1 MKSGEMDSRLSIA
14 DQSLASPS
22 ASLGG
27 KNSNE
32 NVGRPLAHWFVM
44 RISIDS
50 GYRSRVVTEVKT
62 TIDGVRAEIRSELAD
77 YLAGQRTYLTSIA
90 SELVPVCDALDEF
103 LLDGGKRLRPLFAYA
118 GLMASGAKATP
129 EIIRAISSLELLQA
143 CALIHD
149 DLMDRSDTRR
159 GKPAIHRHFEN
170 LHQSTAM
177 NGLATQFGEAAA
189 VLLGDLA
196 LVWSDQMLNTSG
208 ISTES
213 LLAAHQIH
221 DEMRVELMAGQYL
234 DVREAGEKTYSVERS
249 LRIARYKSGKYTIE
263 RPLHIGAVIG
273 KPSKGEHGDLLDA
286 LSRYGL
292 PLGEAFQL
300 RDDLLGIFG
309 DPDVTGK
316 PAGDDLRE
324 GKRTV
329 LIAMT
334 LEALQEADREELLAH
349 LGQPNIELAKIE
361 ELRALIKSSGA
372 VDKVE
377 SLIEK
382 LTNDSLTAIEDPA
395 IHPSS
400 REFLTYIALSAVKR
414 SA

>member
-1 MKSGEMDSRLSIA
+1 MA
-14 DQSLASPS
+14 
-22 ASLGG
+22 
-27 KNSNE
+27 
-32 NVGRPLAHWFVM
+32 
-44 RISIDS
+44 
-50 GYRSRVVTEVKT
+50 TEVKA
-62 TIDGVRAEIRSELAD
+62 TIEKVRGEIRGELAD

-90 SELVPVCDALDEF
+90 SELIPVCDALDEF

-118 GLMASGAKATP
+118 GLLASGAAP
-129 EIIRAISSLELLQA
+129 SREIIRAISSLELLQA

-170 LHQSTAM
+170 LHQSSAM
-177 NGLATQFGEAAA
+177 NGLATQFGESAA

-208 ISTES
+208 IALES
-213 LLAAHQIH
+213 LLAVQKIH

-234 DVREAGEKTYSVERS
+234 DVREAGEKTYSAERS

-273 KPSKGEHGDLLDA
+273 QPASHSQLLDA
-286 LSRYGL
+286 LSGYGL

-300 RDDLLGIFG
+300 RDDMLGIFG
-309 DPDVTGK
+309 DPEVTGK

-334 LEALQEADREELLAH
+334 LEDLDDSARAELLAH
-349 LGQPNIELAKIE
+349 LGQPEISTEKIE
-361 ELRALIKSSGA
+361 DLRAIIRSSGA
-372 VDKVE
+372 VEKVE

-382 LTNDSLTAIEDPA
+382 LMNESLSAIEDPA

>member
-1 MKSGEMDSRLSIA
+1 
-14 DQSLASPS
+14 
-22 ASLGG
+22 
-27 KNSNE
+27 
-32 NVGRPLAHWFVM
+32 M
-44 RISIDS
+44 RISTVS
-50 GYRSRVVTEVKT
+50 GYRCRVVTEVKT
-62 TIDGVRAEIRSELAD
+62 TIETVRADIRSALAE
-77 YLAGQRTYLTSIA
+77 YLAGQRSYLTSIA

-118 GLMASGAKATP
+118 GLLASGAAPKK

-170 LHQSTAM
+170 LHQSHAM

-196 LVWSDQMLNTSG
+196 LVWSDQMLNTSA
-208 ISTES
+208 IPTSS
-213 LLAAHQIH
+213 LLAAHKIH

-234 DVREAGEKTYSVERS
+234 DVREAGEKTYSAERS

-273 KPSKGEHGDLLDA
+273 KPEANAPLLDA

-300 RDDLLGIFG
+300 RDDMLGIFG
-309 DPDVTGK
+309 DPTVTGK

-334 LEALQEADREELLAH
+334 LESLNDSDKTELLSH
-349 LGQPNIELAKIE
+349 LGKADISAEKIE
-361 ELRALIKSSGA
+361 ELRALITNSGA
-372 VDKVE
+372 VEKVE
-377 SLIEK
+377 KLIEK
-382 LTNDSLTAIEDPA
+382 LTNESLVAIEDPS